1 MFFEQQNEMKKKIL
15 FIYTNY
21 STFVSTDFDI
31 LATENEVTKYR
42 FKPVKGLFKTAVQ
55 FFKQLF
61 YLVFNI
67 WKFDV
72 VFIWFADYHS
82 FLPVLFARLIG
93 KKSFVVIGGYDVANI
108 PEYKYGSL
116 SSPLRKKLTLFTF
129 KYATCCLSVV
139 EELENKIKQVCPKA
153 KTKTIYTG
161 YKFEGEKST
170 VFEQER
176 GKIILTVSVTENRQ
190 RLYIKGLDRFREL
203 AEKLP
208 DYSFYLVGANENAR
222 HLFEPVP
229 ANLTLLPPMNQAG
242 LKDYYTKASFYAQ
255 FSRSEGLP
263 NALCEG
269 MLYGCIPL
277 GTKVGGIPAAIGN
290 LGLLMDE
297 WDVKTAAEY
306 VKNNQNKANR
316 EAFSLRIKEKFDLG
330 FRKEQLLN
338 EINQK

>member
-1 MFFEQQNEMKKKIL
+1 MKKKIL

-31 LATENEVTKYR
+31 LATENAVTRYW
-42 FKPVKGLFKTAVQ
+42 FMPVKGLLKTAVQ
-55 FFKQLF
+55 FLKQLI

-82 FLPVLFARLIG
+82 FLPVLFARMTG
-93 KKSFVVIGGYDVANI
+93 KKSFVVVGGYDVANI

-116 SSPLRKKLTLFTF
+116 SKPLRKKLTLFTF
-129 KYATCCLSVV
+129 KYATACLAVV
-139 EELENKIKQVCPKA
+139 DELEKKIKLVCPDAKA
-153 KTKTIYTG
+153 KTIYTG
-161 YKFEGEKST
+161 YKFNTESEHP
-170 VFEQER
+170 VFDQER
-176 GKIILTVSVTENRQ
+176 EKIILTVSVTENRQ
-190 RLYIKGLDRFREL
+190 RVFIKGLDRFREL
-203 AEKLP
+203 AENLI
-208 DYSFYLVGANENAR
+208 DYKFYLIGADENAR

-229 ANLTLLPPMNQAG
+229 ENLILIPSLKQAE
-242 LKDYYTKASFYAQ
+242 LTDYYLKSSFYAQ

-277 GTKVGGIPAAIGN
+277 GTNVGGIPAAIGN

-297 WDVKTAAEY
+297 WNVKTAAEY
-306 VKNNQNKANR
+306 VKTNHNKANR
-316 EAFSLRIKEKFDLG
+316 EAFSLRIKDKFDLD
-330 FRKEQLLN
+330 FRREKLLKE
-338 EINQK
+338 IS

>member
-1 MFFEQQNEMKKKIL
+1 MQKKKIL
-15 FIYTNY
+15 FTYTNY
-21 STFVSTDFDI
+21 STFVKTDFEI
-31 LATENEVTKYR
+31 LSSEHEVTKYQ
-42 FKPVKGLFKTAVQ
+42 FVPVKGLAKTAVQ
-55 FFKQLF
+55 FIKQKI
-61 YLVFNI
+61 YLLINI

-82 FLPVLFARLIG
+82 FLPVLFAKFTG

-108 PEYKYGSL
+108 PEFKYGSL

-129 KYATCCLSVV
+129 KHATACLAVV
-139 EELENKIKQVCPKA
+139 DELEKKIKQVCPDA

-176 GKIILTVSVTENRQ
+176 EEIILTVSITENRQ
-190 RLYIKGLDRFREL
+190 RVFIKGLDRFREL
-203 AEKLP
+203 AENLP
-208 DYSFYLVGANENAR
+208 DYRFYMIGANDNAR

-229 ANLTLLPPMNQAG
+229 SNLILLPS
-242 LKDYYTKASFYAQ
+242 LKQSELNDYYTKASFYAQ

-297 WDVKTAAEY
+297 WNVQTVANYIKT
-306 VKNNQNKANR
+306 NHNKANR
-316 EAFSLRIKEKFDLG
+316 ETFSFRIKEKFDLN
-330 FRKEQLLN
+330 FRTEKLLK